1 MSEKERRVIR
11 QMSKNSVNLEERI
24 LPTAVGFQ
32 AMTVTETRWESNR
45 ICNCM
50 SWRMTAAPNDGSQIQ
65 TTKNTLP
72 DMEITIGRQT
82 NTNFRYS
89 MSLQIT

>member
-11 QMSKNSVNLEERI
+11 QMSKNSVNPEERI

-32 AMTVTETRWESNR
+32 AMTLTETKSWVSTDRM
-45 ICNCM
+45 CM
-50 SWRMTAAPNDGSQIQ
+50 SWRMMAAPNDGSQIQ
-65 TTKNTLP
+65 TTKNMFP

-82 NTNFRYS
+82 
-89 MSLQIT
+89 QISC